1 MAETPVTIPKVPNLE
16 PSQDFAFLR
25 SKGIEFIEQMSSR
38 WWTDYNSHDPGI
50 TILEALCYAITDLG
64 YRTGWDISD
73 LLAEP
78 AGSPG
83 AESSQPFFTA
93 REILTVN
100 PLTADDFRRILID
113 SDRVSNAWVSP
124 RACACEVT
132 FQADCKEDRLTF
144 RTPENQATKIPVAPL
159 GTWNVMLQFEEDQ
172 KLGDLNERKVR
183 HAFALAVDNKAFTVT
198 AEFRFPEWN
207 SALWGAATA
216 LFGNDGKL
224 LTPIKS
230 FTIADPVMTGTRGL
244 YLTSAKIV
252 FNGSTLPDIALNALP
267 VRLFGDAADLRGFP
281 VKWDFGLFDSK
292 ELISAVAETFLTR
305 AAAVEHALT
314 EVAGLLK
321 AHRNLCEE
329 FCCLKPVCIEEVSV
343 CADIEVKPDADIEQV
358 LAAVLFR
365 IERYF
370 NPPIGFYTLPELL
383 QQAISVED
391 IFEGPILD
399 HGFIRQE
406 ELDAAQLRKSLRT
419 SDIINELVDIDGVV
433 AVNNLKLTRYD
444 SSGQMVKGVADSGPG
459 ADKTKISAEWT
470 LEISEN
476 CLPTL
481 YVENSNFVFYKNG
494 LPFLADFSEVQDT
507 LNQLRG
513 QTERLKTKNP
523 DLLDLPVPQ
532 GRYRSPEAYSPLQYT
547 FPFIYGTGPEG
558 VREPATEKR
567 HAQVKQLKGYL
578 MVFEQ
583 LLANGFAQLAN
594 AKRLFSLDSTLK
606 KSYFVQDLNHEE
618 IIRGISGILK
628 PELDE
633 DLQHGMVETDTT
645 MYDRRNRFL
654 DHIMARFGEQFNDYA
669 LQFTSL
675 EGNLKASSLLVD
687 EKLSFLKAYPLI
699 SRERSRGLN
708 YASDPDAPEHQAVL
722 RKRIALLLGLTPDI
736 EEKIIIVEH
745 LLLRPKFPGDA
756 LMEVC
761 LGQEC
766 AACGDA
772 DPYSF
777 QLTVIMPAWKKPFIS
792 NIELRRFAD
801 RTIRYE
807 IPSHLLGKVCWV
819 GNRDY
824 AEVIGNSLT
833 GTIAHL
839 LHNKGRTAGDA
850 RPFFK
855 NASAGA
861 KKIHEAAVSAFKAWI
876 ESGQYRIAEES
887 GLKNALNDLFH
898 KKLDPL
904 SGIYSGVSNYDI
916 IGDELF
922 VLLTDYFTDVVRAEQ
937 WFIYDRFE
945 KAWKAWLET
954 VSASPFRNGCSGDFA
969 RIIEPVMA
977 GMIGSWLDPSETTRQ
992 AVEQFGSLFSDT
1004 MRQLA
1009 LTGASVEEPETAV
1022 ADIFDTAVKEK
1033 PFDSSSL
1040 SVAEKST
1047 LKKLFVSLYGPRV
1060 EETLK
1065 LWNVVMML
1073 AKLRSVYPPATLH
1086 DCQDGNDQNPV
1097 RLDSTMLGE

>member
-1 MAETPVTIPKVPNLE
+1 MAETPVTIPKVPKLE
-16 PSQDFAFLR
+16 PNQDFAFLR
-25 SKGIEFIEQMSSR
+25 SKGIEFIEQMSRR

-64 YRTGWDISD
+64 YRTGWEISD

-78 AGSPG
+78 HGSAVG
-83 AESSQPFFTA
+83 ETAQPFFTA

-124 RACACEVT
+124 RACACEVS

-144 RTPENQATKIPVAPL
+144 RTPENQATKITVAPL
-159 GTWNVMLQFEEDQ
+159 GTWNVMLQFEEDR

-183 HAFALAVDNKAFTVT
+183 HAFALEVDKKPFSVT

-207 SALWGAATA
+207 SALWGAASA
-216 LFGNDGKL
+216 LFASDGAL
-224 LTPIKS
+224 LKSIKS
-230 FTIADPVMTGTRGL
+230 FTIADPVMTGTSGL
-244 YLTSAKIV
+244 CLTSAKIV
-252 FNGSTLPDIALNALP
+252 FTGSTLPDITLSALP
-267 VRLFGDAADLRGFP
+267 VRLSGDAADLRNFP
-281 VKWDFGLFDSK
+281 AIWDFGLFDTV
-292 ELISAVAETFLTR
+292 ELSAVAETFLTR
-305 AAAVEHALT
+305 AAAVEQALT
-314 EVAGLLK
+314 EVAGLLQ

-343 CADIEVKPDADIEQV
+343 CADIEVTPDTDIEQV

-370 NPPIGFYTLPELL
+370 NPPIGFYTLQELL
-383 QQAISVED
+383 QQTVAVEE
-391 IFEGPILD
+391 IFEGPVLD

-406 ELDAAQLRKSLRT
+406 ELDAAQLRRSLRT

-433 AVNNLKLTRYD
+433 SVNNLKLTRYD
-444 SSGQMVKGVADSGPG
+444 SSGQLVKGVADSGPG

-476 CLPTL
+476 CLPVL

-523 DLLDLPVPQ
+523 DALDLPVPE
-532 GRYRSPEAYSPLQYT
+532 GRYRSPEAYFPLQYT
-547 FPFIYGTGPEG
+547 FPFIYGTGPDG
-558 VREPATEKR
+558 VREPATDKR
-567 HAQVKQLKGYL
+567 RAQVRQLKGYL

-583 LLANGFAQLAN
+583 LLANAFAQLAN
-594 AKRLFSLDSTLK
+594 ARHLFSLDSTLK
-606 KSYFVQDLNHEE
+606 QSYFVQDLNHEE
-618 IIRGISGILK
+618 IIRGVSSILK
-628 PELDE
+628 PEVDE
-633 DLQHGMVETDTT
+633 ALLHGMVETETT
-645 MYDRRNRFL
+645 RLDRRNRFL
-654 DHIMARFGEQFNDYA
+654 DHVMARFGEQFNDYA

-699 SRERSRGLN
+699 SRERSRGLD
-708 YASDPDAPEHQAVL
+708 YASDPEAPENQPVL
-722 RKRIALLLGLTPDI
+722 RKRIALLLGLPPEI

-761 LGQEC
+761 LGPDC
-766 AACGDA
+766 APCGDA

-777 QLTVIMPAWKKPFIS
+777 QLTVIMPAWKVPFDK

-801 RTIRYE
+801 RTIRQE
-807 IPSHLLGKVCWV
+807 IPSHILGKICWV
-819 GNRDY
+819 GNRDF
-824 AEVIGNSLT
+824 VDGTGSSLT
-833 GTIAHL
+833 GALAYL

-850 RPFFK
+850 RPVFK
-855 NASAGA
+855 YASAGA
-861 KKIHEAAVSAFKAWI
+861 KKIHDAADSVFTAWMKT
-876 ESGQYRIAEES
+876 GQYRLTESS
-887 GLKNALNDLFH
+887 GLHKVLDDLFR
-898 KKLDPL
+898 KTLDPL
-904 SGIYSGVSNYDI
+904 SGIYSGVSNYDV

-922 VLLTDYFTDVVRAEQ
+922 TLLTNHFADIVTADQ
-937 WFIYDRFE
+937 WFIYDRFDT
-945 KAWKAWLET
+945 AWKAWLET

-969 RIIEPVMA
+969 RILEPVMA
-977 GMIGSWLDPSETTRQ
+977 GMIGSWLDPSETSRL
-992 AVEQFGSLFSDT
+992 AVEEFASLFSDT

-1009 LTGASVEEPETAV
+1009 STGASAGDPEKTV
-1022 ADIFDTAVKEK
+1022 ADIFDIAVKEK

-1040 SVAEKST
+1040 SAAEKGT
-1047 LKKLFVSLYGPRV
+1047 LKKLFVSLYAPRV